1 MSEKTKKILKTAVFI
16 LVDLLLLAFLMSF
29 YVKVSVRDK
38 VFGINVPA
46 EAIAAAIPEEKT
58 FDCILVPGCGV
69 QDDGTPSPMLT
80 YRLEKALELYQAGA
94 SKKILVS
101 GDQGTKDYDEVN
113 MMKRWLTVN
122 GVPSEDIFM
131 DHAGFSTYETIYRAK
146 EVFGVKSAFIATQEY
161 HLYRALYDAIN
172 FGIDAVGVPAQ
183 ASEDPGQVW
192 RDLREVAARVKDM
205 VYCGARPLPKYLG
218 DPIPITGNGD
228 ATNDK

>member
-1 MSEKTKKILKTAVFI
+1 MRASASASPWNLKVTGATFCSAVAVSDSDASGGNQ
-16 LVDLLLLAFLMSF
+16 VDADWGFSMLKELYENGVSPKLLMSG
-29 YVKVSVRDK
+29 DH
-38 VFGINVPA
+38 
-46 EAIAAAIPEEKT
+46 
-58 FDCILVPGCGV
+58 
-69 QDDGTPSPMLT
+69 GT
-80 YRLEKALELYQAGA
+80 E
-94 SKKILVS
+94 
-101 GDQGTKDYDEVN
+101 DYDEVN
-113 MMKRWLTVN
+113 VMKREALAA
-122 GVPSEDIFM
+122 GIPAEDVFM

-146 EVFGVKSAFIATQEY
+146 EVFGVKSAFIVTQEY

-228 ATNDK
+228 VTNDK